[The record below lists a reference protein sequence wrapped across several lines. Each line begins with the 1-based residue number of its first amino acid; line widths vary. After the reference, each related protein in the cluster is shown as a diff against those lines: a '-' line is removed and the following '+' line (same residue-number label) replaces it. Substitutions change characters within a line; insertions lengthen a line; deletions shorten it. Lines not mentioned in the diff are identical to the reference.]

1 MSWAA
6 APMKARDDGYPH
18 ESHTRQEPMELTPS
32 NRSIVPRSRMWW
44 CMSPWKVYA
53 DGYALGIENHVTT
66 AGISQVLDMR
76 PLA

>member
-1 MSWAA
+1 
-6 APMKARDDGYPH
+6 
-18 ESHTRQEPMELTPS
+18 MELTPS